1 MFKEIKWKI
10 KLYKYILEVSES
22 QVNSYSDDI
31 KKNIELINS
40 DDEGISNKIIIDI
53 RNRYLERV
61 FRIVLEYISQER
73 FEIYDEI
80 KKIMEKPAICG
91 YKDIN
96 FRAMKLLPRG
106 GYFATASC
114 SHFMPDELFVKM
126 LRSAAKDAGV
136 ELRQIEARQ
145 QSPDHPILWNV
156 PETDYLKFY
165 IFQVI

>member
-40 DDEGISNKIIIDI
+40 DDEEISNKTIIDI
-53 RNRYLERV
+53 RNKYLERV
-61 FRIVLEYISQER
+61 FRIVLEYISQEK

-91 YKDIN
+91 YEDIN
-96 FRAMKLLPRG
+96 LEMGTLAGAVYAMCYYAMTKKVAKPQDCIELNHLQNEIMRQAMLKL
-106 GYFATASC
+106 
-114 SHFMPDELFVKM
+114 DKEL
-126 LRSAAKDAGV
+126 
-136 ELRQIEARQ
+136 
-145 QSPDHPILWNV
+145 
-156 PETDYLKFY
+156 
-165 IFQVI
+165 